1 ELGLAKQAR
10 LGGGPLAAPSLTAT
24 PEKFTFVRP
33 RALDWWILTRD
44 GGQGRCRSHEV
55 VVSYRIAPPTAPCP
69 KDPLA
74 GTPYRTLGPLGRGAM
89 GEVVE
94 AEHIALAKRVVVKI
108 LHLWLTHRRDL
119 VGRMRLEG
127 QALAHLS
134 HPNIVAVTDLQ
145 ITPEGRPYL

>member
-1 ELGLAKQAR
+1 MVETAQTRFFPSHPNRFSTAQPSSE
-10 LGGGPLAAPSLTAT
+10 PLM
-24 PEKFTFVRP
+24 
-33 RALDWWILTRD
+33 
-44 GGQGRCRSHEV
+44 
-55 VVSYRIAPPTAPCP
+55 
-69 KDPLA
+69 

-108 LHLWLTHRRDL
+108 LHRWQSHRPDL

-145 ITPEGRPYL
+145 ITPEGRPYLVMERLYGRTLRDELDARRV